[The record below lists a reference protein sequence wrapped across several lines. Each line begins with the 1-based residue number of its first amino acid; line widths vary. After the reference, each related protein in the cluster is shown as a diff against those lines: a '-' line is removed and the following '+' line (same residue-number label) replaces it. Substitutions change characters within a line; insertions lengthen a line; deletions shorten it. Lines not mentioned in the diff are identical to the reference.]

1 VIWLGGNLQATT
13 INNEDLLKLAKS
25 ISSLENRE
33 SKLSKVRITHG
44 DKEIRKKL
52 LLEVLV

>member
-1 VIWLGGNLQATT
+1 MT

-33 SKLSKVRITHG
+33 SKLSKVRLTLG
-44 DKEIRKKL
+44 DKEIREKL
-52 LLEVLV
+52 LLDVLV